1 MSWKWSKD
9 CCIRYRNLSFYFVKW
24 ADTRTFIGFVGYYFY
39 HPIEQKMFV
48 SKYTFLEKEFVLER
62 RCERKIEINEL
73 QEPQIDIQMEQK
85 LEAITFD
92 VHPKTQETQ
101 EHCSSGMI
109 RHAKLRYQLFCES

>member
-1 MSWKWSKD
+1 
-9 CCIRYRNLSFYFVKW
+9 
-24 ADTRTFIGFVGYYFY
+24 
-39 HPIEQKMFV
+39 MFV
-48 SKYTFLEKEFVLER
+48 SKYTTFLEKEFVLER